1 MMSEVVIRARLTR
14 RAAFGAT
21 IAAFATLAAC
31 SDSSSPPRDV
41 TPATVTASTTDTLR
55 AAAGTAVNTALT
67 VTVTNKA
74 GAPIDSAP
82 VTFAVASGGGHVSS
96 TNVTANS
103 SGQATTTWTLG
114 TAAGVQ
120 TLTATAGSVSATFTA
135 VATATAAA
143 AVAKLAGDGQTVAA
157 GATVPVAPSVKV
169 TDTFGNPVAG
179 VLVTFNVASGGGSVT
194 GALAN
199 TDATGVAT
207 VGSWKLGAIAG
218 PNSMTATASGLA
230 AVTFGAT
237 ASAGAVTQVAFTN
250 TAPALAVNQTFTL
263 TAQAKDAGNNIVQ
276 NAAFAFTSSNT
287 AVATVGAS
295 TGLVTAV
302 ATGSAVITATSGTGS
317 AQQTINVTGHPS
329 TNLVG
334 KVLMTSSIGGVA
346 TAGNTA
352 YVSRSSA
359 KALGIV
365 DLPSAT
371 LTSSIDLGATPVDV
385 VANSAGSIVAA
396 ATTSPS
402 LVWFINGSTAAKTDS
417 IQMPA
422 KPVHMAMT
430 SSGSKL
436 YVDLDNFSVQVI
448 DVASRKVTATLT
460 IAGTVTAMKIG
471 AGDSLLYIGTKL
483 GTIYEVS
490 LATNTVKRQFTPSFT
505 VVDLAI
511 SPDGKTLFAADGTV
525 TIDVVQLATGGMADQ
540 TYDFSGAVNALGLP
554 RDGAQLWAGYVGG
567 GAILPI
573 ASGTFGVWAPVAL
586 TGTTTSAIVFN
597 GVGSMVVFV
606 DTANNQLIVLK

>member
-1 MMSEVVIRARLTR
+1 MMSEVAIRSRLMR
-14 RAAFGAT
+14 RAAFGA
-21 IAAFATLAAC
+21 ALATLGAC
-31 SDSSSPPRDV
+31 SDSSSPPKDI
-41 TPATVTASTTDTLR
+41 TPATVTASATDTLR
-55 AAAGTAVNTALT
+55 AAAGAPVSSALT
-67 VTVTNKA
+67 VTVANKA
-74 GAPIDSAP
+74 GAPIDSAL
-82 VTFAVASGGGHVSS
+82 VTFAVASGGGHVSAA
-96 TNVTANS
+96 NVTANS

-114 TAAGVQ
+114 TIAGVQ
-120 TLTATAGSVSATFTA
+120 TVTATAGSVSATFTA
-135 VATATAAA
+135 IAAATAAA
-143 AVAKLAGDGQTVAA
+143 TVAKVAGDGQTVGV
-157 GATVPVAPSVKV
+157 GASVAVAPAVKV
-169 TDTFGNPVAG
+169 TDAFGNPVAG

-199 TDATGVAT
+199 TDATGIAT
-207 VGSWKLGAIAG
+207 VGSWKLGGLAG
-218 PNSMTATASGLA
+218 PNSLTATAGGLT

-237 ASAGAVTQVAFTN
+237 AAAGTATQVTFTN

-276 NAAFAFTSSNT
+276 GAVFAFTSSNT

-302 ATGSAVITATSGTGS
+302 ATGSAIITATSGTGS

-352 YVSRSSA
+352 YVARSSA
-359 KALGIV
+359 NALGIV

-371 LTSSIDLGATPVDV
+371 LTSSISLGATPVDV
-385 VANSAGSIVAA
+385 AVNSAGTVVAA
-396 ATTSPS
+396 ATSSPS

-417 IQMPA
+417 MALPA
-422 KPVHMAMT
+422 KPVRMAMT

-448 DVASRKVTATLT
+448 DVASRKVTATLS
-460 IAGTVTAMKIG
+460 IAGTVTAMKMG
-471 AGDSLLYIGTKL
+471 PGDSLLYIGTKL
-483 GTIYEVS
+483 GAIYEVS
-490 LATNTVKRQFTPSFT
+490 LATNTVKRQFSPSFT

-525 TIDVVQLATGGMADQ
+525 TIDVVQLASGGMAGQ

-573 ASGTFGVWAPVAL
+573 ANNVFGIWAPVAL

-597 GVGSMVVFV
+597 GVGSLVAFV
-606 DTANNQLIVLK
+606 DTANNQIIVLK